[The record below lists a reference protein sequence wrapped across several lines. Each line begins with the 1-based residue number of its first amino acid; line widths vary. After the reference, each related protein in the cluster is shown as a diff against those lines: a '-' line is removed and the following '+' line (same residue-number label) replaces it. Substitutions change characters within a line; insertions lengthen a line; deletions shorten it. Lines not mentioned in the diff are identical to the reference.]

1 MEEDEYTLD
10 MALEFHR
17 SIAAIVS
24 AVQEGIWKSG
34 RHELIGYDSDFGFGQ
49 KRGIQTLVLK
59 TPQRSAYVR
68 LDWVT
73 VLSGAPEGRQLVDG
87 AIQGAIGQLS

>member
-1 MEEDEYTLD
+1 MEQENYTID

-24 AVQEGIWKSG
+24 AVQEGLWKRG
-34 RHELIGYDSDFGFGQ
+34 RHELVSYDSDFGLGQ

-59 TPQRSAYVR
+59 TPRRSAYVR
-68 LDWVT
+68 LEWSTIIGD
-73 VLSGAPEGRQLVDG
+73 APAQRELVEEAVRG
-87 AIQGAIGQLS
+87 AIFTLG

>member
-1 MEEDEYTLD
+1 MEEEEYTLD

-17 SIAAIVS
+17 RIATIVS
-24 AVQEGIWKSG
+24 AVQEGIWQGG

-59 TPQRSAYVR
+59 TSHRSAYVR
-68 LDWVT
+68 LDWHAVVGDT
-73 VLSGAPEGRQLVDG
+73 PEERQLVDQ
-87 AIQGAIGQLS
+87 AIQGAIGVLG